1 MKISQ
6 IDFGSFLTYSPY
18 GVTDIEK
25 RSRTTRT
32 NLKRDEFINIESKQL
47 LMSDYLAEL
56 IQKRLDTL
64 PFASF
69 FNENSVLIPAP
80 SSSLLQPNSLWVP
93 QRLANALVKVG
104 LGKDV
109 KSCLERVEA
118 VAKSSKVS
126 SENRPKVIVHYN
138 SMAVQ
143 KILDEPKEILVIDD
157 IVTRGSTLLGAV
169 NRLADAFPNAKIH
182 GFAFMR
188 TITNSNEFE
197 KIVKPCTGKI
207 TLREDGW
214 PLRRP

>member
-18 GVTDIEK
+18 GGTDIEK
-25 RSRTTRT
+25 RSRTART
-32 NLKRDEFINIESKQL
+32 NLKRDEHINIRSKQP
-47 LMSDYLAEL
+47 LMSDYLADL
-56 IQKRLDTL
+56 IKKKLDTL

-93 QRLANALVKVG
+93 ERLANALVKAG

-109 KSCLERVEA
+109 KSCLQRAEV
-118 VAKSSKVS
+118 VVKSSKVS
-126 SENRPKVIVHYN
+126 SENRPKVIDHYN
-138 SMAVQ
+138 SMVVQ

-169 NRLADAFPNAKIH
+169 NRLVDAFPNARIR

-197 KIVKPCTGKI
+197 KIVRPCTGKI
-207 TLREDGW
+207 ILREDGW
-214 PLRRP
+214 SLRRP

>member
-18 GVTDIEK
+18 GETDIEK
-25 RSRTTRT
+25 HSRTERTR
-32 NLKRDEFINIESKQL
+32 LKRDEYRNIESKQT
-47 LMSDYLAEL
+47 LMSDYLVEL
-56 IQKRLDTL
+56 IKKRLDTL

-69 FNENSVLIPAP
+69 FNKNSVLIPAP
-80 SSSLLQPNSLWVP
+80 SSSLSQPNSLWVP
-93 QRLANALVKVG
+93 KRLANALVKMG

-109 KSCLERVEA
+109 KPCLQRVKA
-118 VAKSSKVS
+118 VAKSSKS
-126 SENRPKVIVHYN
+126 KSEDRPKVIDHYN

-157 IVTRGSTLLGAV
+157 IVTRGSTLLGAI
-169 NRLADAFPNAKIH
+169 NKLTDAFPNVRIQ

-197 KIVKPCTGKI
+197 SIVKPCTGKI
-207 TLREDGW
+207 ILRDDGW

>member
-25 RSRTTRT
+25 RSRTART

-47 LMSDYLAEL
+47 LMSDYLAGL
-56 IQKRLDTL
+56 IKKRLDTL

-69 FNENSVLIPAP
+69 FNENSVLIPVP
-80 SSSLLQPNSLWVP
+80 SSSLLQPNSIWAPEL
-93 QRLANALVKVG
+93 LANALVKVG
-104 LGKDV
+104 LGKDA
-109 KSCLERVEA
+109 KSCLQRVEA

-126 SENRPKVIVHYN
+126 SENRPKVVDHYN

-169 NRLADAFPNAKIH
+169 NRLADAFPNTKIR

-197 KIVKPCTGKI
+197 SIVKPCTGKI
-207 TLREDGW
+207 TLRDDGW

>member
-18 GVTDIEK
+18 GETNIAEG
-25 RSRTTRT
+25 SRTART
-32 NLKRDEFINIESKQL
+32 NLKRDEHVNIGTEQL

-56 IQKRLDTL
+56 IKKRLDTL

-93 QRLANALVKVG
+93 ERLANALVNAG
-104 LGKDV
+104 LGKEV
-109 KSCLERVEA
+109 KSCLERAEA

-126 SENRPKVIVHYN
+126 SENRPKVIDHYN

-169 NRLADAFPNAKIH
+169 NRLADAFPSARIR

-207 TLREDGW
+207 TLRDDGW

>member
-18 GVTDIEK
+18 GRTDIEK
-25 RSRTTRT
+25 RSRTART
-32 NLKRDEFINIESKQL
+32 NLKRDEHINIGSEQP
-47 LMSDYLAEL
+47 LMSDYLADL
-56 IQKRLDTL
+56 IKKKLDTL

-93 QRLANALVKVG
+93 ERLANVLVKAG

-109 KSCLERVEA
+109 KSCLQRAEA

-126 SENRPKVIVHYN
+126 SENRPKVIDHYN
-138 SMAVQ
+138 SMVVQ
-143 KILDEPKEILVIDD
+143 KILDESKEILVIDD

-169 NRLADAFPNAKIH
+169 NRLVDTFPNARIR

-188 TITNSNEFE
+188 TITNSNEFK

>member
-1 MKISQ
+1 MNIPQ

-18 GVTDIEK
+18 GKTDVEK
-25 RSRTTRT
+25 SSRTVRT
-32 NLKRDEFINIESKQL
+32 DLKRDEHISVGSNQP
-47 LMSDYLAEL
+47 LMSDFLAEL
-56 IQKRLDTL
+56 IKKKLDTL

-69 FNENSVLIPAP
+69 FNKDSILIPAP
-80 SSSLLQPNSLWVP
+80 SSSLLKSHSLWVP
-93 QRLANALVKVG
+93 ERLANALVRTG
-104 LGKDV
+104 LGKDT
-109 KSCLERVEA
+109 KSCLQRVKA

-126 SENRPKVIVHYN
+126 SEKRPKVVDHYN
-138 SMAVQ
+138 SLVVQ

-169 NRLADAFPNAKIH
+169 NKLADAFPNARIR

-197 KIVKPCTGKI
+197 SIIKPCTGKI

>member
-1 MKISQ
+1 MKIAQ

-18 GVTDIEK
+18 GETDVEK
-25 RSRTTRT
+25 RSRTART
-32 NLKRDEFINIESKQL
+32 NLKRDEHINIGSNHP

-56 IQKRLDTL
+56 IKKKLDTL

-69 FNENSVLIPAP
+69 FNKDSILIPAP
-80 SSSLLQPNSLWVP
+80 SSSLLKSDSLWVP
-93 QRLANALVKVG
+93 ERLANALVKTG
-104 LGKDV
+104 LGKDT
-109 KSCLERVEA
+109 KSCLQRVRA

-126 SENRPKVIVHYN
+126 SENRPKVIDHYN
-138 SMAVQ
+138 SLVVQ
-143 KILDEPKEILVIDD
+143 KILGEPKEILVIDD

-169 NRLADAFPNAKIH
+169 NRLADAFPNARIR

-197 KIVKPCTGKI
+197 SIIKPCTGKI
-207 TLREDGW
+207 ILREDGW

>member
-25 RSRTTRT
+25 SSRTTRT
-32 NLKRDEFINIESKQL
+32 NLKEEGFIDVESNQIP
-47 LMSDYLAEL
+47 MSDYLSGL
-56 IQKRLDTL
+56 IKKKIDTL

-69 FNENSVLIPAP
+69 FNENTVLIPAP

-93 QRLANALVKVG
+93 ELLANALVKVG
-104 LGKDV
+104 LGKDA
-109 KSCLERVEA
+109 KSCLERVYA
-118 VAKSSKVS
+118 VDKSSKVS
-126 SENRPKVIVHYN
+126 SEKRPKVIDHYN
-138 SMAVQ
+138 SMGVQ
-143 KILDEPKEILVIDD
+143 KILDDPSEILVIDD

-169 NRLADAFPNAKIH
+169 NRLTDAFPNTKIR

-197 KIVKPCTGKI
+197 SIVKPCTGKI
-207 TLREDGW
+207 TLRDDGW